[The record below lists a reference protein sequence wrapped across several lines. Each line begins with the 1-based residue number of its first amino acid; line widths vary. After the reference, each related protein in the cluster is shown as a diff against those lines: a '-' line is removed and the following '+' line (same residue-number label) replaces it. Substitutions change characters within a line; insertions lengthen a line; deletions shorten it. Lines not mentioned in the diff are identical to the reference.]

1 MDTTN
6 PSAQHDAPANGTAS
20 ASAATATPAADNV
33 VTLDHPIRQGANEI
47 TTLTL
52 RKPKAGELRG
62 VSLADLISMDVAAM
76 QEVVPRIAQPTITK
90 FDVGQM
96 DPADLLQVAGVIS
109 GFFMTKAMRAS
120 MESRA

>member
-1 MDTTN
+1 METKIET
-6 PSAQHDAPANGTAS
+6 PSAD
-20 ASAATATPAADNV
+20 DNV
-33 VTLDHPIRQGANEI
+33 VTLDQPIRQGDNDI
-47 TTLTL
+47 TSLTL

-76 QEVVPRIAQPTITK
+76 QKVVPRIAQPSITEY
-90 FDVGQM
+90 DVAQM

-120 MESRA
+120 MASPA